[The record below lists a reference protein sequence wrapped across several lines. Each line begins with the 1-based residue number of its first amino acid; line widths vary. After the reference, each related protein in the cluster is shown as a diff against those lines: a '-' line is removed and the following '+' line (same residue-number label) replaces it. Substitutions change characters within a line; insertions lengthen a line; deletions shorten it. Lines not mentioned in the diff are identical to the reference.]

1 MIQIQKKTDNM
12 KKIISIA
19 LFSLFF
25 GFYGIS
31 QQTPAPEQTRS
42 ILIVCGTAHLGT
54 GDVIVDAAIGFR
66 KGKIDYVGRSFQVDK
81 SKYDDIIDATG
92 SHIYPGFIVTNSTIG
107 LQEIGAV
114 RASKDQYE
122 VGTFRPNV
130 RSLIAFNTDSEIT
143 PTVRTNGVLL
153 GQITPRGGVISG
165 SSGVVHFDGWNWED
179 ALVKMVD
186 GVHLNWPR
194 THHKHNKDGKIDIRK
209 SKTYAQSKQEI
220 TSYFS
225 ESKAYAQAFPEP
237 STREMDVRHEGM
249 RGLFDGSL
257 TLYVHADDARAIS
270 EAVHFKREMGI
281 TKMAIVGGY
290 DSYLVADVLRENG
303 IGVLINSVHR
313 LPRFKEDDVDL
324 PYKLPKLLADEG
336 VLFGLQVD
344 AQMTEMNTRNL
355 PFYAGTARK
364 YGLTE
369 EQAIMS
375 LTRNVAQIIGI
386 DDVCGSIERGK
397 DATLFI
403 STGDALDIMTNN
415 LTHAFIQGKRIDLD
429 NRQRVLYR
437 KFQSKYGLESKDSP
451 K

>member
-1 MIQIQKKTDNM
+1 M
-12 KKIISIA
+12 KNFITTSISILSL
-19 LFSLFF
+19 LFSLNA
-25 GFYGIS
+25 
-31 QQTPAPEQTRS
+31 QQTPAPDQTRS
-42 ILIVCGTAHLGT
+42 ILIVGGTAHLGT

-66 KGKIDYVGRSFQVDK
+66 DGKIDYVGRAFQVDK
-81 SKYDDIIDATG
+81 SKYDDVIDATG
-92 SHIYPGFIVTNSTIG
+92 KEIYPGFIVTNSTIG

-114 RASKDQYE
+114 RASRDQYE

-143 PTVRTNGVLL
+143 PTVRTNGVLM

-179 ALVKMVD
+179 AVVKMVD
-186 GVHLNWPR
+186 GVHLNWPS
-194 THHKHNKDGKIDIRK
+194 THHKHKKDGKVDIMKR
-209 SKTYAQSKQEI
+209 KTYDQSKREI
-220 TSYFS
+220 VSYFT
-225 ESKAYAQAFPEP
+225 EAKAYAESYPK
-237 STREMDVRHEGM
+237 SSSKEMDVRHEGM

-257 TLYVHADDARAIS
+257 ALYVHADDARAIS

-281 TKMAIVGGY
+281 SKMVIVGGY

-303 IGVLINSVHR
+303 VSVLLNSVHR

-324 PYKLPKLLADEG
+324 PYRLPKLLADEG

-369 EQAIMS
+369 EQAVMA
-375 LTRNVAQIIGI
+375 LTRNVAQILGI
-386 DDVCGSIERGK
+386 DNVCGSIEQGK

-415 LTHAFIQGKRIDLD
+415 LIHAFIQGKNIDLD
-429 NRQRVLYR
+429 NRQRELYR
-437 KFQSKYGLESKDSP
+437 KFQTKYGIESKDSP
-451 K
+451 E

>member
-1 MIQIQKKTDNM
+1 M
-12 KKIISIA
+12 KNFITTSISILSL
-19 LFSLFF
+19 LFS
-25 GFYGIS
+25 INA
-31 QQTPAPEQTRS
+31 QQTPAPDQTRS
-42 ILIVCGTAHLGT
+42 ILIVGGTAHLGT

-66 KGKIDYVGRSFQVDK
+66 DGKIDYVGRAFQVDK
-81 SKYDDIIDATG
+81 SKYDDVIDATG
-92 SHIYPGFIVTNSTIG
+92 KEIYPGFIVTNSTIG

-114 RASKDQYE
+114 RASRDQYE

-143 PTVRTNGVLL
+143 PTVRTNGVLM

-179 ALVKMVD
+179 AVVKMVD
-186 GVHLNWPR
+186 GVHLNWPS
-194 THHKHNKDGKIDIRK
+194 THHKHKKDGKVDIMKR
-209 SKTYAQSKQEI
+209 KTYDQSKREI
-220 TSYFS
+220 VSYFT
-225 ESKAYAQAFPEP
+225 EAKAYAESYPK
-237 STREMDVRHEGM
+237 SSSKEMDVRHEGM

-257 TLYVHADDARAIS
+257 ALYVHADDARAIS
-270 EAVHFKREMGI
+270 EAVHFKRDMGI
-281 TKMAIVGGY
+281 SKMVIVGGY

-303 IGVLINSVHR
+303 VSVLLNSVHR

-324 PYKLPKLLADEG
+324 PYRLPKLLADEG

-369 EQAIMS
+369 EQAVMA
-375 LTRNVAQIIGI
+375 LTRNVAQILGI
-386 DDVCGSIERGK
+386 DNVCGSIEQGK

-415 LTHAFIQGKRIDLD
+415 LIHAFIQGKNIDLD
-429 NRQRVLYR
+429 NRQRELYR
-437 KFQSKYGLESKDSP
+437 KFQTKYGIESKDSP
-451 K
+451 E